1 MALNPLAESFYHEV
15 INEVIEPE
23 DINLMA
29 LSIQDQVKP

>member
-1 MALNPLAESFYHEV
+1 MQPIKFAKDKIVPV